1 MMRIAPPQSRPKGG
15 GGICCNAEILI
26 CYKHLRR
33 LQYNLVQ
40 PGQFAFVFLTAR
52 RRASVSASQVKALL
66 NSLLDFLA
74 HGLLRFS
81 WWQIV
86 LSALAMTHVTI
97 IGVTVY
103 LHRCQAHRALD
114 LHPIASHFFRFW
126 LWMTTGMLTGQWA
139 AIHRKHHAKCET
151 EEDPHSPQTRGIWKV
166 LLEGAELYRAEAK
179 NEETLRRYGHGTPN
193 DWIERNLYTRFPI
206 LGVSV
211 MMVIDV
217 ALFGIVGLSVWAV
230 QMVWI
235 PFWAAGVVNGLA
247 HFWGYRNFNSSDAST
262 NIFPWG
268 IIIGGEELH
277 NNHHTYATSAKLSN
291 KWFEFDI
298 GWLYIRLMSAC
309 GLAKVKKIAPTPRLI
324 ARKPVLDQET
334 LQAVL
339 TNRYEVMARYA
350 KTAKRA
356 YRQEL
361 ARLKEIGAREKYVLM
376 RGARNW
382 FHKEELSLGEPHKR
396 QLPEIFADSHT
407 LSTFIELRNDLAAIW
422 ERSNASREQ
431 LLVQLQDWCHRAEQS
446 GIKALQ
452 EFAMRLRRYA

>member
-1 MMRIAPPQSRPKGG
+1 M
-15 GGICCNAEILI
+15 
-26 CYKHLRR
+26 
-33 LQYNLVQ
+33 
-40 PGQFAFVFLTAR
+40 
-52 RRASVSASQVKALL
+52 L

-81 WWQIV
+81 WWQLV
-86 LSALAMTHVTI
+86 LYTLAVTHVTI

-103 LHRCQAHRALD
+103 LHRCQAHRALE
-114 LHPIASHFFRFW
+114 LHPVVSHFFRFW

-166 LLEGAELYRAEAK
+166 LLEGAELYRTEAK
-179 NEETLRRYGHGTPN
+179 NEETMRKFSHGTPN
-193 DWIERNLYTRFPI
+193 DWMERNVYTKYPI
-206 LGVSV
+206 LGVSL
-211 MMVIDV
+211 MMVLNV
-217 ALFGIVGLSVWAV
+217 ALFGVVGLTIWAV

-298 GWLYIRLMSAC
+298 GWLYIRLMSAV
-309 GLAKVKKIAPTPRLI
+309 GLAKVKKIAPTPRLTTG
-324 ARKPVLDQET
+324 KLVLDQDT

-339 TNRYEVMARYA
+339 ANRYEVMARYGKA
-350 KTAKRA
+350 LKRA

-361 ARLKEIGAREKYVLM
+361 AHLKEVGAREKYQLM

-382 FHKEELSLGEPHKR
+382 FHKEEAGLDEPQKR
-396 QLPEIFADSHT
+396 LLPQIFANSQKLKTYIDM
-407 LSTFIELRNDLAAIW
+407 RNELAAMW
-422 ERSNASREQ
+422 ERSNASRDQ
-431 LLVQLQDWCHRAEQS
+431 LLVQLQDWCHRAEAS

-452 EFAMRLRRYA
+452 DFAMRLRRYA